1 MLSMINQNTF
11 SLTHLYYLYYF
22 EGQGHNYMCACRLF
36 EAKSKNEAQMVVPMQ
51 KRQSKYPKKVENQ
64 EFCILY

>member
-1 MLSMINQNTF
+1 MLSMIDQNTF

-36 EAKSKNEAQMVVPMQ
+36 EAKSKNEAQMVVC
-51 KRQSKYPKKVENQ
+51 RNVNQSIQRKLKIKNFV
-64 EFCILY
+64 L